1 MFYSRSNPKLSD
13 YQNKLNTSQFSNKSR
28 GSFKEISPETRN
40 ITPNNL
46 NRPLTARNEYTNPQ
60 KVKQMLNNLIQGDQS
75 NTSSTMVGQNIFQKK
90 QIEIRSSRGDS
101 LLSSRISNFGK
112 QYIKSP
118 QNNETFL
125 KSAFIVPDTNRDQD
139 RKPHQ
144 NLYYLSNKQN
154 DSIGSQKKSNKN
166 SKVLTISQIAQ
177 QCKKNSITPTR
188 QNTINNENC
197 NNLNNLNQKINNHQQ
212 NKQQQIL
219 IAQVGSNK
227 KNTINYMET
236 FNILKQKFDYN
247 NVQSNQNSGK
257 KQNEKSV
264 NVSPLKS
271 PKSKIENTK
280 IASSQMIDDVTQQN
294 IYKSLLYKEQLWND
308 IIIQLDNPNKMTLAT
323 KCTQLLKQIRLIS
336 EKNNSEYLF
345 RMEPHTLEI
354 FLYESFACYLLVSD
368 YLQDQINEDHN
379 IKNLIQY
386 IISSNLYVL
395 QVLENATSNQINL
408 NLLKQRI
415 DLRTFNIRKV
425 CPKGK
430 QALSKNNFIIKSILG
445 LMIDEITR
453 PQIFMILSRI
463 TTTPDQYI
471 IQQKKINQQIEQIM
485 PLDLERAL
493 VVSNKEYTLVLDL
506 DETLVHYQEFPKG
519 GGQFLVRP
527 FAEEFLES
535 VSKYYEIFIFTA
547 ALPDYANFIIDII
560 DKKGVVKQ
568 RLYRDKTIFKDQV
581 YIKDLSILNR
591 SLSKVI
597 IVDNMPENFQLQ
609 PENGIYIQSW
619 FGDTKDRALKD
630 LQPLLEQIAIKKC
643 KDIRVA
649 LNQFRQQMIER
660 VQMGIKNPY
669 QYLQLN

>member
-13 YQNKLNTSQFSNKSR
+13 CQNKLNTSSYSSKSR

-40 ITPNNL
+40 ITPNNQ
-46 NRPLTARNEYTNPQ
+46 NRPLTARNEYTNPS
-60 KVKQMLNNLIQGDQS
+60 KVKQLLNNLIQGDQ
-75 NTSSTMVGQNIFQKK
+75 NKTSTQLFGQSLFQKK
-90 QIEIRSSRGDS
+90 QIDSRSSRGDS

-112 QYIKSP
+112 QNVKSP

-125 KSAFIVPDTNRDQD
+125 KSAFIIPDTSRDQD
-139 RKPHQ
+139 RKPYQ
-144 NLYYLSNKQN
+144 NLYYQSNKQN
-154 DSIGSQKKSNKN
+154 DSNISQSKSNKN
-166 SKVLTISQIAQ
+166 SKLLTISQIAQ

-188 QNTINNENC
+188 QNTINNENV
-197 NNLNNLNQKINNHQQ
+197 NNQNNINYKANSNQK
-212 NKQQQIL
+212 NKQQQTF
-219 IAQVGSNK
+219 IAQVCSNK
-227 KNTINYMET
+227 KNPTTYMET
-236 FNILKQKFDYN
+236 FNILKQKLDN
-247 NVQSNQNSGK
+247 NNIQSNQTSGK
-257 KQNEKSV
+257 KQNEKSI

-280 IASSQMIDDVTQQN
+280 QTHIQIIDDVTQQN
-294 IYKSLLYKEQLWND
+294 IYKSLLQKEQIWND
-308 IIIQLDNPNKMTLAT
+308 IIILIDNPNQMTLAT
-323 KCTQLLKQIRLIS
+323 KCTQLQKLIRIIS
-336 EKNNSEYLF
+336 EKHHSEYLF
-345 RMEPHTLEI
+345 RIEPQILEI
-354 FLYESFACYLLVSD
+354 FLFESFACYLLVSD
-368 YLQDQINEDHN
+368 YLQDQINEDQN

-386 IISSNLYVL
+386 IINSNLYVL
-395 QVLENATSNQINL
+395 QVLENVTNNSLNL

-415 DLRTFNIRKV
+415 DLRTFNVRKV

-430 QALSKNNFIIKSILG
+430 QALQKNNFIIKSILG

-453 PQIFMILSRI
+453 PEIFMILSRI
-463 TTTPDQYI
+463 TTNPDQYI
-471 IQQKKINQQIEQIM
+471 LQLKKINSQIEQIM

-493 VVSNKEYTLVLDL
+493 AASNKDYTLVLDL

-527 FAEEFLES
+527 YAEEFLDQL
-535 VSKYYEIFIFTA
+535 SKYYEIFIFTA

-591 SLSKVI
+591 SLAKVI

-619 FGDTKDRALKD
+619 FGDTKDKALKD

-643 KDIRVA
+643 KDVRVA
-649 LNQFRQQMIER
+649 LNQFREQMIER

>member
-13 YQNKLNTSQFSNKSR
+13 YQNKLNTSTYSSKSR
-28 GSFKEISPETRN
+28 GSFKEISPDTRN
-40 ITPNNL
+40 ITPNNP
-46 NRPLTARNEYTNPQ
+46 NRPLTARNEYTNPS
-60 KVKQMLNNLIQGDQS
+60 KVKQLLNNLIQGDQ
-75 NTSSTMVGQNIFQKK
+75 NKTSTQLFGQSIFQKK
-90 QIEIRSSRGDS
+90 QIESTSSRGES

-112 QYIKSP
+112 QNIKSP
-118 QNNETFL
+118 SNNETFL
-125 KSAFIVPDTNRDQD
+125 KSAFIVPDTSRDQD
-139 RKPHQ
+139 KKPHQ
-144 NLYYLSNKQN
+144 NLYYQSNKQN
-154 DSIGSQKKSNKN
+154 DSTASQQKSCKN
-166 SKVLTISQIAQ
+166 SKLLTISQIAQ
-177 QCKKNSITPTR
+177 QCKKNSTTPTR
-188 QNTINNENC
+188 QNTINNENI
-197 NNLNNLNQKINNHQQ
+197 NNLNNINSKANSNQK
-212 NKQQQIL
+212 NKQQQTF

-227 KNTINYMET
+227 KNTTTYLET
-236 FNILKQKFDYN
+236 FNILKQKLDNNN
-247 NVQSNQNSGK
+247 NVQQNSGK

-264 NVSPLKS
+264 NVSPIKS

-280 IASSQMIDDVTQQN
+280 ITGFQMIDDATQQN
-294 IYKSLLYKEQLWND
+294 IYKSLLQKEQLWND
-308 IIIQLDNPNKMTLAT
+308 IIILLDNPNQMTLAT
-323 KCTQLLKQIRLIS
+323 KCTQLQKLIRLIS
-336 EKNNSEYLF
+336 EKIHSEYLF
-345 RMEPHTLEI
+345 RIEPHILEI

-368 YLQDQINEDHN
+368 YLQDQTNEDHN

-395 QVLENATSNQINL
+395 QVLENVTNNQLNL

-415 DLRTFNIRKV
+415 DLRTFNVRKV

-430 QALSKNNFIIKSILG
+430 QALQKNNFIIKSILG

-453 PQIFMILSRI
+453 PEIFMILSRI
-463 TTTPDQYI
+463 TTTPEQYI
-471 IQQKKINQQIEQIM
+471 LQQKKINSQIEQIM

-493 VVSNKEYTLVLDL
+493 AASNKDYTLVLDL

-535 VSKYYEIFIFTA
+535 LSKYYEIFIFTA

-560 DKKGVVKQ
+560 DQKGVVKQ
-568 RLYRDKTIFKDQV
+568 RLYRDKTIYKDQV

-649 LNQFRQQMIER
+649 LNQFREQMIER